1 MANTRPWLAA
11 TVIAGCA
18 VISGSS
24 SARAASCVP
33 GFDFAAFGKDGVKL
47 GGGATT
53 DSFNSDNGA
62 YGAPNAFS
70 TGGNLGT
77 NGTASGSVVLNGSGT
92 AVGGSISYGS
102 SGTGSTVSTGGATV
116 TGTITPQSTNTSL
129 PSVLIPSP
137 LPNGGL
143 PGTDQ
148 SSTVVLTPGTY
159 RDVKGTA
166 GGAIHLTA
174 GTYVMHSL
182 TLAGNSFLIPDT
194 VPVLIYIDGGQL
206 DLAGGAT
213 VNPLQVA
220 QDLVFMVA
228 CPTSGACPVV
238 KVTGGTTAA
247 YAVYAPDSDIAIS
260 GGSDIY
266 GAVIG
271 KTVTNTGGTKIHY
284 DTSLGDIG
292 IGQFTCPET
301 SRSAPVVAY
310 GDGTNGL
317 TFASGANGYVVQGS
331 FENPGTRSKITTLA
345 SISAF
350 QFPYTRGHMRARLAS
365 SIAVAGSSFASG
377 VVLFDAG
384 APSQIPPATPSGCTS
399 KVGTCRNVFTV
410 TTLPDPTTGIQVRP
424 AQVPL
429 DDAHAA
435 AIGPQFTSIASLLP
449 TTANYQQILRTVV
462 GANLGGVD
470 RSTVAVIPPSVYA
483 GVTTRPTMAYF
494 GATDGML
501 HAVCAT
507 KNGTTPTA
515 SGICSAKLGVELW
528 AFMPR
533 TQLALVPSNTT
544 RIDGSIRVVD
554 MFGDFNSPP
563 TGKRAWRTI
572 LFFQTGFST
581 TAAAPETY
589 AFDVTDPA
597 SPVVLWS
604 RTTRTTGVRSPDVG
618 AGLTVAAGTARFSGN
633 QLKNVAVIQ
642 TANGG
647 LGGPGVF
654 VTAAEAETGAALW
667 PSPFGYLYGANGVG
681 ATGSTTASPRGVAAD
696 APVAAAG
703 LPGGAV
709 GVDLRGQGGFTDFVF
724 GDLYGDLWRVAA
736 ADGTSRN
743 GPSTPLFSFSTNRHP
758 IGAPP
763 AIYGDGTTQ
772 FAAFASGGYTDPTAS
787 AQWNTPVQYLIAA
800 RLSGTG
806 PTTNETATACTTCTL
821 AVNRTFSS
829 LGIAGDHGFAQAL
842 VVGTQL
848 LLSTDSSDPNASGY
862 GAGTATGHVTTM
874 DLTGVAPVTV
884 VTTRAGGASL
894 VNSAGV
900 VYSSTG
906 AQQQQIAAA
915 STTVGVSVDSGAA
928 PRLSRLMWLRTQ

>member
-1 MANTRPWLAA
+1 MTNTRPLLAA
-11 TVIAGCA
+11 ALIAGCA
-18 VISGSS
+18 VISGAS

-47 GGGATT
+47 SGGAAT
-53 DSFNSDNGA
+53 DSFNSDNGP
-62 YGAPNAFS
+62 YGAPNAFL
-70 TGGNLGT
+70 GGNLGT
-77 NGTASGSVVLNGSGT
+77 NGTSSGSIDLNGSST
-92 AVGGSISYGS
+92 TVGGNITYGS
-102 SGTGSTVSTGGATV
+102 TGTSSTASAGTATV
-116 TGTITPQSTNTSL
+116 TGTTSPQTTNTPL
-129 PSVLIPSP
+129 PSVILPSP

-143 PGTDQ
+143 PGIDE
-148 SSTVVLTPGTY
+148 SSTVTLAPGTY
-159 RDVKGTA
+159 RDVKGTS
-166 GGAIHLTA
+166 GGAIHLSA
-174 GTYVMHSL
+174 GTYVMRSL
-182 TLAGNSFLIPDT
+182 SLAGNSSLVVDSA
-194 VPVLIYIDGGQL
+194 PVLVYIDGGQL
-206 DLAGGAT
+206 DLSGGST
-213 VNPLQVA
+213 VNPAQVA
-220 QDLVFMVA
+220 SDLVFMVV
-228 CPTSGACPVV
+228 CPASGACPVV
-238 KVTGGTTAA
+238 KVSGGTTSAF
-247 YAVYAPDSDIAIS
+247 AVYAPDSDVAIT
-260 GGSDIY
+260 GGSDLY

-271 KTVTNTGGTKIHY
+271 KTVTNSGGTKIHY
-284 DTSLGDIG
+284 DTSLSDNGV
-292 IGQFTCPET
+292 GQFTCPET

-310 GDGTNGL
+310 GDGTNGI
-317 TFASGANGYVVQGS
+317 TFATGSSAYVVQGS
-331 FENPGTRSKITTLA
+331 FQSPGSRPKITTLA

-350 QFPYTRGHMRARLAS
+350 KFPYIQGHMRARLAS
-365 SIAVAGSSFASG
+365 TIAVAGSSFASG

-384 APSQIPPATPSGCTS
+384 APAQIPPAAPSGCTS
-399 KVGTCRNVFTV
+399 KTGTCRNVFTV

-424 AQVPL
+424 APVPI
-429 DDAHAA
+429 DDSHAA
-435 AIGPQFTSIASLLP
+435 AIGPLFTSIASLSP
-449 TTANYQQILRTVV
+449 TTAHYQQILRIVAA
-462 GANLGGVD
+462 GGLGGVD
-470 RSTVAVIPPSVYA
+470 RSTVAVIPPSGYA
-483 GVTTRPTMAYF
+483 GVPTRPTMAYF

-501 HAVCAT
+501 HAVCVT
-507 KNGTTPTA
+507 KNGTTPSA

-533 TQLALVPSNTT
+533 TQVALVPSNTT

-554 MFGDFNSPP
+554 MFGDFNSPA

-572 LFFQTGFST
+572 LFFQTGFA
-581 TAAAPETY
+581 TAAAPPATY
-589 AFDVTDPA
+589 AVDVTDPA
-597 SPVVLWS
+597 SPVILWE
-604 RTTRTTGVRSPDVG
+604 RTTRTTGVRSPDFG
-618 AGLTVAAGTARFSGN
+618 TGLTVAAGQARFSGN

-696 APVAAAG
+696 APVAATG
-703 LPGGAV
+703 IPGGAV

-724 GDLYGDLWRVAA
+724 GDLYGDVWRVSA

-758 IGAPP
+758 IGVPP

-772 FAAFASGGYTDPTAS
+772 FAAFASGGYTDQTAG
-787 AQWNTPVQYLIAA
+787 AQWTTPVQYLIAA

-806 PTTNETATACTTCTL
+806 ATTNETAMACTTCTL

-848 LLSTDSSDPNASGY
+848 LLSTDSSDPNTSGY

-884 VTTRAGGASL
+884 VTTGAGGASL

-900 VYSSTG
+900 VYSSSG
-906 AQQQQIAAA
+906 AQQQQLAAA
-915 STTVGVSVDSGAA
+915 SSSVGVSVDSGAA
-928 PRLSRLMWLRTQ
+928 PRLSRLAWLRTQ